1 MSKSYPN
8 EGNMHFIYGV
18 KTSNSLSKNRKR
30 NRNMCVHYTYKGI
43 CNQKICKCKGITG
56 CKFFEQMK

>member
-8 EGNMHFIYGV
+8 EGNMHLIYGV

-43 CNQKICKCKGITG
+43 CNQKYANVKALRGVS
-56 CKFFEQMK
+56 FLNR